1 MSGVEQ
7 TSAAEQPKEIVTDVA
22 SALTAVDDQGKKPA
36 PLEIGKFSDKEQAEI
51 RKRAAAIPT
60 NSTAA
65 LVLFGGSSLSAVN
78 AKVDTVLKAVR
89 SCQAGSV
96 GELFTGLKNDVRKLD
111 LGLLDPNGNESWLAR
126 FPIVGEM
133 FSKMRAFVEQYETLA
148 KKLEYVEDRIY
159 NTQDMSLKNIT
170 TLDSLQEG
178 VKLAIREFEM
188 DIAAGEMRA
197 TEIGNELRRVQAE
210 SRAKLDD
217 ADLAEQVAQTNDTFM
232 RLMRRIY
239 NLHLARTDSRIMLPQ
254 IRIAKEAV
262 TAVIELCQNAINFT
276 LPAFKR
282 NAILAIAA
290 HDVDK
295 AQQLLKAV
303 KHSNEELRRLGSE
316 LLQKASEETKKM
328 QQEGFINIQTLK
340 DSYQKLVE
348 TIENGLRID
357 SESLAKFA
365 ENEQALQEI
374 ERGLNAVKQRTALE
388 EAALT

>member
-1 MSGVEQ
+1 MSESTQAPAVQ
-7 TSAAEQPKEIVTDVA
+7 KPEIVTDIA
-22 SALTAVDDQGKKPA
+22 TALAAVDDQGKKPA
-36 PLEIGKFSDKEQAEI
+36 PLELAKFSDKERAEI
-51 RKRAAAIPT
+51 MKRASAIPA

-65 LVLFGGSSLSAVN
+65 LVLFGGSSLSAIN
-78 AKVDTVLKAVR
+78 AKVDPVLQAVR

-96 GELFTGLKNDVRKLD
+96 GDLFTGLKNDVRKLN
-111 LGLLDPNGNESWLAR
+111 LGLLDLTGNENWLTR
-126 FPIVGEM
+126 LPVIGEM
-133 FSKMRAFVEQYETLA
+133 FSKMRAFVEQYESLA
-148 KKLEYVEDRIY
+148 KKLEYVEDRIH
-159 NTQDMSLKNIT
+159 NTQDTSLKNVT
-170 TLDSLQEG
+170 TLDSLQES

-197 TEIGNELRRVQAE
+197 TEIGNELRKVQAE
-210 SRAKLDD
+210 SRTKPED

-232 RLMRRIY
+232 RLMRRVY

-276 LPAFKR
+276 LSAFKR

-316 LLQKASEETKKM
+316 LLQRASEETKRM
-328 QQEGFINIQTLK
+328 QQEGYIDVETLK
-340 DSYQKLVE
+340 ASYEKLVE
-348 TIENGLRID
+348 TIENGLKID

-365 ENEQALQEI
+365 ENEKALREI
-374 ERGLNAVKQRTALE
+374 ESGLNKVKQRTALE
-388 EAALT
+388 EVVVV